1 MDVADSGEV
10 ISGVTDGG
18 LMETRLPDLHLTC
31 AFLVIFMGAST
42 LNKLH
47 SLFQGGCVGG
57 SQQQVQMI
65 GHKNKFVQPIGSC
78 HSVVEQLGNH
88 YLSDFV
94 DLKQSNILSRLCRDE
109 IGASGGRAVMESSHD
124 AESSAVKLPAEI
136 SAT

>member
-18 LMETRLPDLHLTC
+18 LMETRLPDLHPMA
-31 AFLVIFMGAST
+31 AFLVNFMGAST
-42 LNKLH
+42 LYELH
-47 SLFQGGCVGG
+47 GFFQSGGVGG

-88 YLSDFV
+88 NLSDFV
-94 DLKQSNILSRLCRDE
+94 DLKQSDILSRLCRDE
-109 IGASGGRAVMESSHD
+109 IGASDGCAVMESSHD

>member
-1 MDVADSGEV
+1 MRAPTFNELHGFFQSG
-10 ISGVTDGG
+10 GVG
-18 LMETRLPDLHLTC
+18 R
-31 AFLVIFMGAST
+31 
-42 LNKLH
+42 
-47 SLFQGGCVGG
+47 

-65 GHKNKFVQPIGSC
+65 RHKNKFVQPIGSC

-88 YLSDFV
+88 NLSDFV
-94 DLKQSNILSRLCRDE
+94 NLKQSDTLSCLCRDE